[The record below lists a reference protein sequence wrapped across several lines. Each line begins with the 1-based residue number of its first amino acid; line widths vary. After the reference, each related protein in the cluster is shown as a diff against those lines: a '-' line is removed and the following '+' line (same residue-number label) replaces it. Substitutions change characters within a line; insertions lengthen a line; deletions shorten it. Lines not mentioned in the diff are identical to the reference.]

1 MSAALHLRSL
11 QARFAGMVADQVVG
25 ILDISAK
32 AAQLRELML
41 FLRDELGFDF
51 LVFMTAVD
59 WPAENRLMAIYR
71 LFAYGANEAAVVRV
85 ALQRDSARLETLSEI
100 YRTAEWHEREAA
112 EMFGISFT
120 GHPDPRKL
128 LLPDEIE
135 GHPLRKD
142 FSHPDMHPLPEV
154 ADVK

>member
-1 MSAALHLRSL
+1 
-11 QARFAGMVADQVVG
+11 
-25 ILDISAK
+25 
-32 AAQLRELML
+32 
-41 FLRDELGFDF
+41 
-51 LVFMTAVD
+51 
-59 WPAENRLMAIYR
+59 
-71 LFAYGANEAAVVRV
+71 V
-85 ALQRDSARLETLSEI
+85 ALGRDSARLDTVSDI

-142 FSHPDMHPLPEV
+142 FSHPDMNPLPEV